1 MSLVGTRPTICSYS
15 CNNPC
20 ICNRRP
26 GTSAI
31 LYLHIN
37 SKKQSSLYYHF
48 AGWCSKRSWNVCVSA
63 LHKHGNLFNCNNN
76 DYNYN
81 DHQHDYEPTLYGAL
95 FKVKMVHFLSDAIDQ
110 YYWLGY
116 YDSFIRFCGE
126 GNCTFDLGWI
136 DRNSLHFID
145 FGLWNLL
152 YLCIL

>member
-1 MSLVGTRPTICSYS
+1 MVRS
-15 CNNPC
+15 
-20 ICNRRP
+20 
-26 GTSAI
+26 
-31 LYLHIN
+31 
-37 SKKQSSLYYHF
+37 SSLI
-48 AGWCSKRSWNVCVSA
+48 V
-63 LHKHGNLFNCNNN
+63 LFGVGELQEAMKN
-76 DYNYN
+76 
-81 DHQHDYEPTLYGAL
+81 
-95 FKVKMVHFLSDAIDQ
+95 KAIDQ